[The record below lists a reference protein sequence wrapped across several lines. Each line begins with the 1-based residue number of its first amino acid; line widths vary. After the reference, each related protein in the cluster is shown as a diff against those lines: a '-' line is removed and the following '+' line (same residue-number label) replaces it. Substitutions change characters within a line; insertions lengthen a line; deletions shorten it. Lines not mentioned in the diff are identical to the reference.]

1 MTLENGAR
9 YDVIQYYLLIVSR
22 IRAFYL
28 ERQWMTLNG
37 IWNADAVAEF
47 LLNRGI
53 ETKSERQ
60 GSSYSIWGLRSPTRS
75 PIALVHY

>member
-1 MTLENGAR
+1 
-9 YDVIQYYLLIVSR
+9 
-22 IRAFYL
+22 
-28 ERQWMTLNG
+28 MTLNG